1 MVDVQTLMG
10 VLQSFGKRRVLVF
23 GEAILDR
30 YLKGR
35 ATGICREA
43 PVPVVGLQTVLEAP
57 GGAANVA
64 ANIAALGA
72 HARLVSWVGADD
84 HGQRLRALI
93 EGQGVDCTGVVADGN
108 RRTVVKQRLRCD
120 DQLVAR
126 FDEGDVGP
134 VAATLA
140 ARLAAALSAAAA
152 GCDAVVVSDYGL
164 GLMGPVV
171 HEALKRLRGQGL
183 ALIVDAKDPGRYR
196 HLAPLVAK
204 PNFAEALR
212 LLGVGGV
219 PPDDRPAFIARYE
232 DRLLD
237 ATGARSVVVTLDAEG
252 ALLLGA
258 GGPYRTAGRV
268 VPAAHAAGA
277 GDTFVSALTLAL
289 ASGADTCVAMDLA
302 AAAADVIL
310 AREDTATCSREELG
324 RELAGQG
331 KFLRAPTQIRE
342 MAGRL
347 RQKGRR
353 IVFTNGCFDILHR
366 GHITYLER
374 AKALGDVLIVGLNDD
389 DSVRRLKGAGRPL
402 NPLADRI
409 AVVAALGCVDHV
421 LAFAGDTAH
430 GPIEMVRPDVFVK
443 GGDYVAKTLP
453 EVALVEEL
461 GGRVRLLEYIDNS
474 STSGLIARIRR
485 DAQAG

>member
-1 MVDVQTLMG
+1 MVDVQTLMS
-10 VLQSFGKRRVLVF
+10 VLQSFGKRRVVVL
-23 GEAILDR
+23 GDAILDR

-35 ATGICREA
+35 AAGICREA

-64 ANIAALGA
+64 TNIAALGA
-72 HARLVSWVGADD
+72 QTRLVSWVGADG
-84 HGQRLRALI
+84 HGRRLRALI
-93 EGQGVDCTGVVADGN
+93 ERQGVDCAGVVACN

-134 VAATLA
+134 VDAALA

-164 GLMGPVV
+164 GLMDPVLR
-171 HEALKRLRGQGL
+171 EALKRLRGQGL

-196 HLAPLVAK
+196 DFAPLVAK
-204 PNFAEALR
+204 PNFAEAVR
-212 LLGVGGV
+212 LLGAGSV
-219 PPDDRPAFIARYE
+219 PPDDRAGFIARYE

-289 ASGADTCVAMDLA
+289 ASGADTRVAMDLA
-302 AAAADVIL
+302 AAAADIIL
-310 AREDTATCSREELG
+310 AREDTATCSRDELG

-331 KFLRAPTQIRE
+331 KFLRESTQIRE
-342 MAGRL
+342 TAGRL
-347 RQKGRR
+347 RQEGRR

-366 GHITYLER
+366 GHITHLER

-430 GPIEMVRPDVFVK
+430 GPIEMVRPDLFVK

-461 GGRVRLLEYIDNS
+461 GGRVRLLEYMDNS
-474 STSGLIARIRR
+474 STSGLIERIRR
-485 DAQAG
+485 DAKTG